1 MIKFFRNSF
10 SVLLMVALFTGCT
23 SQTEDSDSASYRQEF
38 TDSEIEEGH
47 AEFDIVEH
55 LSIDADITP
64 LEKYEDGLN
73 SYYQVNFADSGDVTD
88 EDSFAENTTIFGH
101 EQDEFFTMLDE
112 TFGMAVNRETV
123 NFTDVSLYGAVLFAE
138 CQSGN
143 LNMSIIINWTTSNGI
158 YGTSA
163 YCPNFYTL
171 IDDDYTKYYSKYI
184 QAWLRSGYEELDFG
198 DSEEIA
204 ERYLSYLEELTG
216 RKLSDTYDC
225 VTLSETTLSQLAD
238 TIDIDTDSEDC
249 YYFLFYYDIDGLP
262 IDYMQI
268 TYEMEDD
275 ESCTDFLA
283 GTIPDGG
290 NIVTNRPEWPLEIA
304 VSEDGVSYLEFDN
317 FRDKGEIYKE
327 SLDILTPTDILE
339 KIVSYYDTKL
349 LLDDMIITDMRLIY
363 NSGFTD
369 GENDLIDSIFCPMWK
384 VTVYDCEAEQNKV
397 FLYDAETGEAYYEA
411 YELYA

>member
-1 MIKFFRNSF
+1 MKNIFMSI
-10 SVLLMVALFTGCT
+10 LMGLFVVVIFTGCT

-38 TDSEIEEGH
+38 TDSELEEGH

-55 LSIDADITP
+55 LSIEADITP
-64 LEKYEDGLN
+64 MEKYKDGLN
-73 SYYQVNFADSGDVTD
+73 SYYQVGFMDSGDVAD
-88 EDSFAENTTIFGH
+88 ADSFAENTTIFGH
-101 EQDEFFTMLDE
+101 EQDEFFTLLEELFGVSVNME
-112 TFGMAVNRETV
+112 TMDFI
-123 NFTDVSLYGAVLFAE
+123 DVTLYGATLLAD
-138 CQSGN
+138 CQTGKQ
-143 LNMSIIINWTTSNGI
+143 NMSMVITWDTMCGA

-163 YCPNFYTL
+163 YGPSLRMPWDAMN
-171 IDDDYTKYYSKYI
+171 ISYYASGI

-198 DSEEIA
+198 DSDEIA
-204 ERYLSYLEELTG
+204 ETYLSGLEELTG

-225 VTLSETTLSQLAD
+225 ITLSEETLSQLSSMM
-238 TIDIDTDSEDC
+238 DIDTDLEES
-249 YYFLFYYDIDGLP
+249 YYFFFYYDIDGLP
-262 IDYMQI
+262 VDYMVI
-268 TYEMEDD
+268 WHELEEN
-275 ESCTDFLA
+275 ESCTDLLA
-283 GTIPDGG
+283 LTTPDES
-290 NIVTNRPEWPLEIA
+290 NMVYTVTEWPLEVA

-369 GENDLIDSIFCPMWK
+369 GEDDLIDSIFCPMWK